1 MLHDVKVPEVAIPNI
16 SRLNRSC
23 LQTIVTTFAI
33 LDLHF
38 SRNDY
43 TTLAVA
49 TSEGS
54 VCIYRLNLA
63 NEASLV
69 KESVVKLFD
78 ASILVL
84 SLAWCPTFEAPVG
97 DRSSV
102 IAVSASDGQVAV
114 FDSMRQPE
122 DNQAHILGRS
132 QGHSLEAWAVAWS
145 DKELEI
151 ESKLAILY
159 SGGDDSM
166 LCRHSSFG
174 RPLEA
179 EGHMGDEAQHLHGP
193 SWRDKTTHNAGVTAI
208 LPLSLSASD
217 EDDLLIT
224 GSYDEY
230 VRVLALPNLGGRT
243 KVLAEK
249 QLGGGVWRL
258 KLLDTIYSPGKGIH
272 LVVLASCMH
281 AGARLLK
288 IARSDSTRRWSINI
302 IAKFEE
308 HESMNYA
315 SDGHIEGLNEDHS
328 SGYTCVSTSFYD
340 RKLCVWTVEH
350 PERMSRHNQV
360 VR

>member
-1 MLHDVKVPEVAIPNI
+1 M
-16 SRLNRSC
+16 SGLNRSC

-38 SRNDY
+38 SRYDD

-63 NEASLV
+63 NEPSLA
-69 KESVVKLFD
+69 KTSVVKLFD
-78 ASILVL
+78 PSILVL
-84 SLAWCPTFEAPVG
+84 SLAWYPTLETPIG
-97 DRSSV
+97 ERSSV
-102 IAVSASDGQVAV
+102 IAVSSSDGQVVV
-114 FDSMRQPE
+114 FDNMRHTE
-122 DNQAHILGRS
+122 DNKAQSLGKS
-132 QGHSLEAWAVAWS
+132 QGHSLEAWTVAWS
-145 DKELEI
+145 AKDCEA
-151 ESKLAILY
+151 ESNLAILY

-179 EGHMGDEAQHLHGP
+179 EGRMGDEAQHLHEP
-193 SWRDKTTHNAGVTAI
+193 SRRDKTTHHAGVTAI
-208 LPLSLSASD
+208 LPLSLSTPEE
-217 EDDLLIT
+217 EDFLIT

-230 VRVLALPNLGGRT
+230 LRILALPTFGGRT

-258 KLLDTIYSPGKGIH
+258 KLVDTIHILGQGVH
-272 LVVLASCMH
+272 LLVLASCMH
-281 AGARLLK
+281 AGAKMLNITPSK
-288 IARSDSTRRWSINI
+288 DKTRWSISV

-315 SDGHIEGLNEDHS
+315 SDGRVESHDGEHS

-350 PERMSRHNQV
+350 PEGMSRRNSV
-360 VR
+360 LR

>member
-1 MLHDVKVPEVAIPNI
+1 MIPDI

-23 LQTIVTTFAI
+23 LQTIVTAFAI

-38 SRNDY
+38 SKDDYTTIENDY

-54 VCIYRLNLA
+54 VCIYRLSFP
-63 NEASLV
+63 NEASLAM
-69 KESVVKLFD
+69 ESVVKLFD
-78 ASILVL
+78 PSILAL
-84 SLAWCPTFEAPVG
+84 SLAWYPKFEAPVG
-97 DRSSV
+97 ERSSV
-102 IAVSASDGQVAV
+102 IAVSASDGQIVI
-114 FDSMRQPE
+114 FDSLRQTE
-122 DNQAHILGRS
+122 DDKAHILRRL

-145 DKELEI
+145 DKESEV
-151 ESKLAILY
+151 ESKLALLY

-179 EGHMGDEAQHLHGP
+179 EEALGNEAQHLHEP
-193 SWRDKTTHNAGVTAI
+193 SWRDRTTHNAGVTAI
-208 LPLSLSASD
+208 LPLSLSTPF
-217 EDDLLIT
+217 DDDILIT

-258 KLLDTIYSPGKGIH
+258 NLLDTIYILGKGIH

-281 AGARLLK
+281 TGARLLK
-288 IARSDSTRRWSINI
+288 IARSYSVRHWSITV

-315 SDGHIEGLNEDHS
+315 SDGRMEGPDEDHS

-340 RKLCVWTVEH
+340 RKLCVWSVE
-350 PERMSRHNQV
+350 P
-360 VR
+360 

>member
-1 MLHDVKVPEVAIPNI
+1 MIPDI
-16 SRLNRSC
+16 SWLNRSC
-23 LQTIVTTFAI
+23 LQTIVNPFAI

-38 SRNDY
+38 SRNDH

-54 VCIYRLNLA
+54 VCIYRLSFA
-63 NEASLV
+63 SEASLV
-69 KESVVKLFD
+69 KESVVKLFEP
-78 ASILVL
+78 SILVL
-84 SLAWCPTFEAPVG
+84 SLAWYPTFKAPV
-97 DRSSV
+97 DESSSV

-114 FDSMRQPE
+114 FESMRQPE
-122 DNQAHILGRS
+122 DNQPHVLGRS

-145 DKELEI
+145 EQELEVK
-151 ESKLAILY
+151 SNLAVLY

-179 EGHMGDEAQHLHGP
+179 EGHMGDEAQNLHGP
-193 SWRDKTTHNAGVTAI
+193 SWRDKTTHHAGVTAI

-217 EDDLLIT
+217 EDDLFIT

-230 VRVLALPNLGGRT
+230 VRVLALPKIGGRT

-258 KLLDTIYSPGKGIH
+258 KLLDTIYTFEKGVH

-288 IARSDSTRRWSINI
+288 VTRSDNTRCWSINV

-308 HESMNYA
+308 HDSMNYA
-315 SDGHIEGLNEDHS
+315 SDGRIQRFDEDHS

-340 RKLCVWTVEH
+340 RKLCVWTVEY
-350 PERMSRHNQV
+350 PGGMSRRNTIE
-360 VR
+360 R

>member
-1 MLHDVKVPEVAIPNI
+1 MSGLH
-16 SRLNRSC
+16 RSC

-38 SRNDY
+38 SRYDD

-63 NEASLV
+63 NEASLA
-69 KESVVKLFD
+69 KNSIVKLFD
-78 ASILVL
+78 PSILVL
-84 SLAWCPTFEAPVG
+84 SLAWFPTFETPVG
-97 DRSSV
+97 ERSSV
-102 IAVSASDGQVAV
+102 IAVSSSDGQVVV
-114 FDSMRQPE
+114 FDNMRHTE
-122 DNQAHILGRS
+122 DNEAQSLGRS
-132 QGHSLEAWAVAWS
+132 QDHSLEAWTVAWS
-145 DKELEI
+145 VKDWEV
-151 ESKLAILY
+151 ESNLAILY
-159 SGGDDSM
+159 SGGDDSI

-179 EGHMGDEAQHLHGP
+179 EDPMGDEAQHLYEP
-193 SWRDKTTHNAGVTAI
+193 SRRDKTTHNAGVTAI
-208 LPLSLSASD
+208 LPLSLSSPD
-217 EDDLLIT
+217 EDDFLIT

-230 VRVLALPNLGGRT
+230 VRILALPNFGGRT

-258 KLLDTIYSPGKGIH
+258 KLLDTIHILGQGIH
-272 LVVLASCMH
+272 LLVLASCMH

-288 IARSDSTRRWSINI
+288 IAPSENKSRWSINV

-315 SDGHIEGLNEDHS
+315 SDGRIESYDRQHS

-350 PERMSRHNQV
+350 PEGMSRRNPV

>member
-1 MLHDVKVPEVAIPNI
+1 M
-16 SRLNRSC
+16 
-23 LQTIVTTFAI
+23 
-33 LDLHF
+33 
-38 SRNDY
+38 
-43 TTLAVA
+43 
-49 TSEGS
+49 
-54 VCIYRLNLA
+54 
-63 NEASLV
+63 
-69 KESVVKLFD
+69 VKLFD
-78 ASILVL
+78 PSILVL
-84 SLAWCPTFEAPVG
+84 SLAWYPTSEAPAG
-97 DRSSV
+97 ERSSV

-114 FDSMRQPE
+114 FDRMWQAE
-122 DNQAHILGRS
+122 ANQAQIIGRS

-145 DKELEI
+145 DKDREV
-151 ESKLAILY
+151 ESNLAILY

-258 KLLDTIYSPGKGIH
+258 NLLDTIYTLEKGVH
-272 LVVLASCMH
+272 LVILASCMH

-288 IARSDSTRRWSINI
+288 VARSDSTRRWSINV
-302 IAKFEE
+302 IAKIEE
-308 HESMNYA
+308 HDSMNYA
-315 SDGHIEGLNEDHS
+315 SDGRIESFDEDYS

-350 PERMSRHNQV
+350 PERMSRRNQV

>member
-1 MLHDVKVPEVAIPNI
+1 M
-16 SRLNRSC
+16 SGLNRSC

-38 SRNDY
+38 SRYDD

-54 VCIYRLNLA
+54 VCIYRLNFA
-63 NEASLV
+63 NGASLA
-69 KESVVKLFD
+69 KNSVVKLFD
-78 ASILVL
+78 PSILVL
-84 SLAWCPTFEAPVG
+84 SLAWYPTFETPVG
-97 DRSSV
+97 ERSSV
-102 IAVSASDGQVAV
+102 IAVSSSDGQVVV
-114 FDSMRQPE
+114 FDNMRLTE
-122 DNQAHILGRS
+122 DNEAQSLGKS

-145 DKELEI
+145 AKDCEA
-151 ESKLAILY
+151 ESNLATLY

-179 EGHMGDEAQHLHGP
+179 EGSMGDEAQHLHEP
-193 SWRDKTTHNAGVTAI
+193 SRRDKMTHNAGVTAI
-208 LPLSLSASD
+208 LPLSLSTPEE
-217 EDDLLIT
+217 EDFLIT

-230 VRVLALPNLGGRT
+230 VRILALPNVVGRT

-258 KLLDTIYSPGKGIH
+258 KLLDTIDILGQGIH
-272 LVVLASCMH
+272 LLVLASCMH

-288 IARSDSTRRWSINI
+288 ISPSENKTRWSINV

-315 SDGHIEGLNEDHS
+315 SDGRIENHDGEHG

-350 PERMSRHNQV
+350 PEGMSRRNSV

>member
-1 MLHDVKVPEVAIPNI
+1 M
-16 SRLNRSC
+16 LNRSC
-23 LQTIVTTFAI
+23 LQTIVTTIAI

-38 SRNDY
+38 SRNTYSTIENDY

-63 NEASLV
+63 NEASLANQL
-69 KESVVKLFD
+69 VVGLFD
-78 ASILVL
+78 PSILVL
-84 SLAWCPTFEAPVG
+84 SLAWYPKFEAPVG
-97 DRSSV
+97 ERSSV

-114 FDSMRQPE
+114 FDSTRQRE
-122 DNQAHILGRS
+122 DSQVQILERS

-145 DKELEI
+145 DKESEI
-151 ESKLAILY
+151 EGKLAISY
-159 SGGDDSM
+159 SGGDDSI
-166 LCRHSSFG
+166 LCRHDSFG
-174 RPLEA
+174 QLLEA
-179 EGHMGDEAQHLHGP
+179 EAPMGNEAQHLHEP
-193 SWRDKTTHNAGVTAI
+193 SWRDKPTHSAGVTAI
-208 LPLSLSASD
+208 LPLSLSTPFD
-217 EDDLLIT
+217 DDLLVT

-243 KVLAEK
+243 KMLAEK

-258 KLLDTIYSPGKGIH
+258 NLLDTFYILGKGLQ

-288 IARSDSTRRWSINI
+288 IARSDLTRRWSINV

-315 SDGHIEGLNEDHS
+315 SDGRIEGPDEDHTT
-328 SGYTCVSTSFYD
+328 GYTCVSTSFYD
-340 RKLCVWTVEH
+340 RKLCVWTVDHLEG
-350 PERMSRHNQV
+350 MSRRNTV
-360 VR
+360 ER

>member
-1 MLHDVKVPEVAIPNI
+1 MIPDV

-38 SRNDY
+38 SKNDYTTIKNDY

-54 VCIYRLNLA
+54 VCIYRLDLA
-63 NEASLV
+63 NEASLANQLV
-69 KESVVKLFD
+69 IKLFD
-78 ASILVL
+78 PAILVL
-84 SLAWCPTFEAPVG
+84 SLTWYPVFEAPIG
-97 DRSSV
+97 ERSSV
-102 IAVSASDGQVAV
+102 IAVSASDGQIVI
-114 FDSMRQPE
+114 FDSMRQTE
-122 DNQAHILGRS
+122 DDKAHILGRS

-145 DKELEI
+145 DKESEV
-151 ESKLAILY
+151 ESNLAILY

-166 LCRHSSFG
+166 LCRYSSFG
-174 RPLEA
+174 PPSEA
-179 EGHMGDEAQHLHGP
+179 EGPLDNEAQHLHEP
-193 SWRDKTTHNAGVTAI
+193 SWRDRTTHNAGVTAI
-208 LPLSLSASD
+208 LPLSLSTPF
-217 EDDLLIT
+217 DDDILVT

-230 VRVLALPNLGGRT
+230 VRVLALPNLSGRT

-258 KLLDTIYSPGKGIH
+258 KLLDTLYILGKGIH

-288 IARSDSTRRWSINI
+288 IVRSDSMRHWSINV

-315 SDGHIEGLNEDHS
+315 SDGRIEGPDQDHS

-350 PERMSRHNQV
+350 PEGMSRRNTV
-360 VR
+360 ER

>member
-1 MLHDVKVPEVAIPNI
+1 MFPDI

-23 LQTIVTTFAI
+23 LQTIVTKFAI

-38 SRNDY
+38 SRNDYTTVENDY

-54 VCIYRLNLA
+54 VCIYRLSFA
-63 NEASLV
+63 NEASLAM
-69 KESVVKLFD
+69 ESVVKLFD
-78 ASILVL
+78 PSILAL
-84 SLAWCPTFEAPVG
+84 SLAWYPKFEVPVG
-97 DRSSV
+97 KRSSV

-114 FDSMRQPE
+114 FNSTRQTE
-122 DNQAHILGRS
+122 DNQVQILERS
-132 QGHSLEAWAVAWS
+132 QGHSLEAWTVAWS
-145 DKELEI
+145 DKESEV
-151 ESKLAILY
+151 ESNLATLY

-174 RPLEA
+174 DPLHVERS
-179 EGHMGDEAQHLHGP
+179 MGNEAQHLHEP
-193 SWRDKTTHNAGVTAI
+193 SWRDKTTHSAGVTAI
-208 LPLSLSASD
+208 LPLSLSTPFD
-217 EDDLLIT
+217 DDLLVT

-243 KVLAEK
+243 KMLAEK

-258 KLLDTIYSPGKGIH
+258 NLLDTIYILGKGIH

-288 IARSDSTRRWSINI
+288 IARSDSTRRWSINV

-315 SDGHIEGLNEDHS
+315 SDGRIEGPDEDHT

-350 PERMSRHNQV
+350 PEGMSRRNTV
-360 VR
+360 ER